1 MGSSMITMT
10 MKMLT
15 KYTDVK
21 GITKQASSVKVDR
34 IHLVQKAYQFQ
45 TKQYLKTM
53 LLSSN

>member
-53 LLSSN
+53 LLSS